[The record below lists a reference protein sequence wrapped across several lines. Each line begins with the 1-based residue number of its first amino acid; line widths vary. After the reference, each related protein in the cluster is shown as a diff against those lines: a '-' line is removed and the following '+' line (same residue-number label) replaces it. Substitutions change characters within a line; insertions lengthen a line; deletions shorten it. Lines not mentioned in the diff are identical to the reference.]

1 MFVLDSIP
9 KMMNVMRE
17 GNVTLRWLMLH
28 TCALSPSK
36 LMLHTCA
43 LSPSKLHRFC
53 SGQYTQNDEC
63 DEGRERHTQVAHVTH
78 VCSLTK

>member
-1 MFVLDSIP
+1 MKYAGKLEKLKTPLGKYLTEGVLTEEFVLDSIP

-36 LMLHTCA
+36 FMLHMCA
-43 LSPSKLHRFC
+43 LSPSKLH
-53 SGQYTQNDEC
+53 S
-63 DEGRERHTQVAHVTH
+63 
-78 VCSLTK
+78 